1 MAPNDPTW
9 NFQDPASKDRVL
21 SVLRDEMDAMF
32 GLVADPSR
40 WEASTACAGWEA
52 RDVIGHLVDT
62 TEGYLPA
69 WEGARSDATAE
80 EPLGLRQMA
89 ELVDKG
95 AKELRK
101 VPREEL
107 IERLRDDSERM
118 MGEFT
123 ALSPDDWSSFMVA
136 HRYMGP
142 LPAMFYPVFQLVD
155 YAVHGWDI
163 REGAKQP
170 HAMSGD
176 AADLLVPVIFVLWSA
191 TADVSAVDRPY
202 TVGVRTTGHNG
213 GDVRADVSADGVQFA
228 PGDVDDCQAVLEF
241 DPATL
246 VLTGY
251 ARMNGGTV
259 RGDQETASRF
269 RGLFFPI

>member
-1 MAPNDPTW
+1 MPPNDPTW

-21 SVLRDEMDAMF
+21 SVLRDEIDAMF
-32 GLVADPSR
+32 RLVADPAQ
-40 WEASTACAGWEA
+40 WEAPTACAGWEA
-52 RDVIGHLVDT
+52 RDVVAHLVDT
-62 TEGYLPA
+62 TESYLPA
-69 WEGARSDATAE
+69 WEGAKRDAAAD

-95 AKELRK
+95 AKDLRK

-118 MGEFT
+118 MGEFA
-123 ALSPDDWSSFMVA
+123 ALSADDWSSFMVA

-163 REGAKQP
+163 REGAERP

-213 GDVRADVSADGVQFA
+213 GDMRADVSSDGVQFA
-228 PGDVDDCQAVLEF
+228 PGDIEDCQAVLEF

-251 ARMNGGTV
+251 ARMYGGKV
-259 RGDQETASRF
+259 RGDQDLASRF
-269 RGLFFPI
+269 RGLFFKI

>member
-21 SVLRDEMDAMF
+21 SVLRDEIDAMF
-32 GLVADPSR
+32 RLVSDPSA
-40 WEASTACAGWEA
+40 WEAPTACTGWEG
-52 RDVIGHLVDT
+52 RDVVGHLVDT

-69 WEGARSDATAE
+69 RTGARSNATAA
-80 EPLGLRQMA
+80 EPLGLQRMA
-89 ELVDKG
+89 ELADKG

-107 IERLRDDSERM
+107 IERLRDDSALM
-118 MGEFT
+118 MSEFT
-123 ALSPDDWSSFMVA
+123 ALSADDWSSFMVP

-163 REGAKQP
+163 REGTKQP

-213 GDVRADVSADGVQFA
+213 GDMRADVSPDGVQFE
-228 PGDVDDCQAVLEF
+228 PGDIDNCQAVLEF

-259 RGDQETASRF
+259 RGDQETATRF

>member
-1 MAPNDPTW
+1 MAPKDPTW
-9 NFQDPASKDRVL
+9 NFQDPASKERVL
-21 SVLRDEMDAMF
+21 GVLRDEMDAMF
-32 GLVADPSR
+32 GLVDDPAR

-69 WEGARSDATAE
+69 WEGARGDATAA

-163 REGAKQP
+163 REGANQP

-176 AADLLVPVIFVLWSA
+176 AADLLVPIIFVLWSA
-191 TADVSAVDRPY
+191 TADVSTVDRPY
-202 TVGVRTTGHNG
+202 IVGVRTTGHNG
-213 GDVRADVSADGVQFA
+213 GDMRADVSEEGVQFA
-228 PGDVDDCQAVLEF
+228 PGDIDDCQAVLEF

>member
-1 MAPNDPTW
+1 MAPKDPTW

-21 SVLRDEMDAMF
+21 SVLRDEIDAMF
-32 GLVADPSR
+32 RLVADPAQ
-40 WEASTACAGWEA
+40 WEAPTACAGWEA
-52 RDVIGHLVDT
+52 RDVVGHLVDT

-69 WEGARSDATAE
+69 WEGAKSDAAAD

-95 AKELRK
+95 AKDLRK

-123 ALSPDDWSSFMVA
+123 ALSADDWSSFMVA

-163 REGAKQP
+163 REGAESP
-170 HAMSGD
+170 HTMSGD

-213 GDVRADVSADGVQFA
+213 GDMRADVSSDGVEFV
-228 PGDVDDCQAVLEF
+228 PGDIDDCQAVLEF

-259 RGDQETASRF
+259 RGDQELASRF